1 MREQEQPMAV
11 RDGSYEVRAVQRVL
25 DILDSLHQSADG
37 LSLAGVARATGL
49 PRSSAFRYLATLE
62 GRGYVEREPGRGRYR
77 LGLSFLPLRVRRVEV
92 LAARARPYLEELRAR
107 FKETINLGVL
117 DGAVIAYVEMLESPQ
132 AVRFSA
138 RAGDGDPIHSTALGK
153 AIAAQ
158 LTEDEVRRILAVA
171 GMARRT
177 SRTIIDPDEFLRE
190 LERVRARGYAVDDR
204 ENEDEGRCVAVALPA
219 GRIPAAISLS
229 APAARFSFARAEDV
243 APALNRAATR
253 LAAELEG
260 RDA

>member
-1 MREQEQPMAV
+1 MRDQEQPAAV

-25 DILDSLHQSADG
+25 DILDSLQQSADG
-37 LSLAGVARATGL
+37 LSLAGVARASGV

-62 GRGYVEREPGRGRYR
+62 GRGYVEREPGGRYR
-77 LGLSFLPLRVRRVEV
+77 LGLSFLPLRARRVEF

-138 RAGDGDPIHSTALGK
+138 QAGDGDPIHSTALGK

-158 LTEDEVRRILAVA
+158 LPEDDVRRILAVG

-190 LERVRARGYAVDDR
+190 LERVRGRGYAVDDR
-204 ENEDEGRCVAVALPA
+204 ENEEEGRCVAVALPA

-229 APAARFSFARAEDV
+229 APAARFPLARADDV